1 MKHFISVAHILF
13 HTVSDKFGV
22 ASRIGKLCCFILLPQ
37 DEFRQWFRAKVHVML
52 APGKK
57 PFDSLASQPES
68 QVTNGD
74 GDLGVSAVHE
84 DCYGQFSQRQL
95 VQVL

>member
-1 MKHFISVAHILF
+1 M
-13 HTVSDKFGV
+13 
-22 ASRIGKLCCFILLPQ
+22 
-37 DEFRQWFRAKVHVML
+37 HVML

-84 DCYGQFSQRQL
+84 DCYGQFSHRQL